1 MQERRRSS
9 VKTEGKMKDERRKS
23 FVKNDNERIRKI
35 RQLVDFEE
43 NIAMS
48 QHQKNMYGIIDEE

>member
-48 QHQKNMYGIIDEE
+48 QHQKNMYGIFDEE